1 MSSIAGK
8 ENSPIGGAQGF
19 DSSGQP
25 GSPLDKF
32 KKTLSFRSKTT
43 RSKSAEN
50 VLQRFNWHGSSSPT
64 TSMRS
69 QTSLNPEPITL
80 PTANRHKRLSG
91 PPTEAS
97 PSNPSLCYNSIKSSA
112 AAPSLGSLPLGTP
125 GRPQSQHSF
134 QEHNF
139 KKPTFCDVCN
149 HMIVGDTGGLSKI
162 GLRCKVCKATLHHKC
177 ENFMNQ
183 QPCMGKM
190 PQGFRRHY
198 SSPMLLNGQY
208 ACIKEVMP
216 LASSHKLDPVYEA
229 LRYGTSLARMSK
241 NKAEGDVFEEGDSEL
256 TKGFQI
262 QQHPFQRGIDRS
274 MRKLSLDST
283 RDEALCNGRLMC
295 GRKDFLQQDTFVALF
310 RFHAPEKD
318 DLPLQPGDRIAVI
331 DDSNEEWWK
340 GRVRGRL
347 GYFPASF
354 VMRVQP
360 GKRVFRLGQSFV
372 GSKEMGQISLK
383 QDQICVE
390 QGVEVR
396 GFMNVLSGRKMG
408 LVPEDHLVEI

>member
-1 MSSIAGK
+1 MSSIGGK
-8 ENSPIGGAQGF
+8 ENSPIGGAHGLNP
-19 DSSGQP
+19 SGQP

-50 VLQRFNWHGSSSPT
+50 VLQRFNWLGSSSPT
-64 TSMRS
+64 TPMRS

-97 PSNPSLCYNSIKSSA
+97 PSSPSLPYNSIKSTA
-112 AAPSLGSLPLGTP
+112 ATPSLGSLPLGP
-125 GRPQSQHSF
+125 PARPHCQHSF

-149 HMIVGDTGGLSKI
+149 HMIVGDTGSLSKI

-177 ENFMNQ
+177 EDFMNK

-190 PQGFRRHY
+190 PQGFRRHC

-241 NKAEGDVFEEGDSEL
+241 IKAEGDVFEEGDSEL
-256 TKGFQI
+256 TKGFQM
-262 QQHPFQRGIDRS
+262 QQHPCQHGIDHS

-283 RDEALCNGRLMC
+283 RDEALRNGRLMC
-295 GRKDFLQQDTFVALF
+295 GRKDFLQQDKFVALF
-310 RFHAPEKD
+310 RFHAQEKD
-318 DLPLQPGDRIAVI
+318 DLPLQYAHASCTI
-331 DDSNEEWWK
+331 D
-340 GRVRGRL
+340 
-347 GYFPASF
+347 
-354 VMRVQP
+354 
-360 GKRVFRLGQSFV
+360 
-372 GSKEMGQISLK
+372 
-383 QDQICVE
+383 
-390 QGVEVR
+390 
-396 GFMNVLSGRKMG
+396 
-408 LVPEDHLVEI
+408 